1 MKLRLFFILVTWT
14 FIVPTSFILAN
25 TIFEEIICRVNNE
38 IITSSDYEEA
48 TNLIKRQLSQDQE
61 INSSGKVAEVLK
73 EREKHLLSD
82 MIEDRLLVQK
92 ATEMKMTADGDVI
105 KFLDRLRKENGLPTI
120 EALDK
125 VMLEQGISPIDFKK
139 RLKDQ
144 SLREQVLGREVYYRI
159 QITNSE
165 INDYYES
172 NEKDFHRKEEV
183 RISEILIPTG
193 GQNSEEIKFSKKRAE
208 EVLEK
213 ARNGEKFDE
222 LVLEFSK
229 GPTARQGGDL
239 GFFPRGQLK
248 KEIEDVAFAL
258 RRGQIT
264 AILEGTDGFRI
275 FKVTEKHQAGL
286 QSLESVKEEISSK
299 LIEQKAQPAIK
310 RYLTKL
316 RSKSYIKIKSG
327 YIDSRAGS
335 DPASVKDDPITAEIV
350 RPLTLDAGKGK
361 Q

>member
-1 MKLRLFFILVTWT
+1 MQAGKKRGREI
-14 FIVPTSFILAN
+14 AN
-25 TIFEEIICRVNNE
+25 
-38 IITSSDYEEA
+38 
-48 TNLIKRQLSQDQE
+48 QE
-61 INSSGKVAEVLK
+61 KKTQVLK
-73 EREKHLLSD
+73 EREKNLLSD

-92 ATEMKMTADGDVI
+92 AMELKMTADGDVI

-159 QITNSE
+159 QISNSE

-172 NEKDFHRKEEV
+172 NEADFHRKEEV
-183 RISEILIPTG
+183 RISEILIPTE
-193 GQNSEEIKFSKKRAE
+193 GQNSDGIKLSKKRAE

-229 GPTARQGGDL
+229 GPTVRRGGDL
-239 GFFPRGQLK
+239 GFFPRGQLR
-248 KEIEDVAFAL
+248 KEIEDVTFTL

-264 AILEGTDGFRI
+264 GILEGTDGFRI

-286 QSLESVKEEISSK
+286 QSFESVKEEISTK
-299 LIEQKAQPAIK
+299 LIDQKAQPAIK
-310 RYLTKL
+310 RYLTRL
-316 RSKSYIKIKSG
+316 RTKSYIKIKSG
-327 YIDSRAGS
+327 YIDSGAGT
-335 DPASVKDDPITAEIV
+335 ASVKDDPITAEIV
-350 RPLTLDAGKGK
+350 RPLTLDAEKGK